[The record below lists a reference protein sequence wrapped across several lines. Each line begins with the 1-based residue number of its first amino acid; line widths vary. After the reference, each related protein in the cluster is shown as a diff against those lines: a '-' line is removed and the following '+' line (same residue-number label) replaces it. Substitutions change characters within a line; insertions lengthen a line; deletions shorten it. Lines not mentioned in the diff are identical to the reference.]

1 MIKIKIYFDFQK
13 PLTLSMYVLII
24 VSFKMTAHIDEYDL
38 STVFFFDFKFTVQ
51 CIKKCLPLKSC
62 QMKNIQLF

>member
-1 MIKIKIYFDFQK
+1 MIQKIYFDFQK

-38 STVFFFDFKFTVQ
+38 STVFLDFKFSVQ
-51 CIKKCLPLKSC
+51 CIKKSLPLKSC
-62 QMKNIQLF
+62 QMKNIQPF